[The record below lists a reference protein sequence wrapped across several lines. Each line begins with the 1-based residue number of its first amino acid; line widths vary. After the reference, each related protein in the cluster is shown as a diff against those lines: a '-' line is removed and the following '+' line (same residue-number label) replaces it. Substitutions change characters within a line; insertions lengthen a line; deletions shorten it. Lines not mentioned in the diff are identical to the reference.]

1 MPRVVKEIPKEFKK
15 FVGFP
20 TREKCDPNNPY
31 QMFLWCLVAMPY
43 QEGGQLAMPIDYLQ
57 FVSKRLYDLGLRQVE
72 EPTLKY
78 QLPIDS
84 DPNWLSNPGK
94 WVDADAADVDQQRP
108 VERVVDQLK
117 PQQLSELATE
127 LVKRMTPAQRL
138 IFLNGETETE
148 R

>member
-1 MPRVVKEIPKEFKK
+1 MPRVAKAIPDDFKK

-57 FVSKRLYDLGLRQVE
+57 FVSKRLYDLGLRLVE

-78 QLPIDS
+78 QFPIDT
-84 DPNWLSNPGK
+84 DPNWLSNPGH
-94 WVDADAADVDQQRP
+94 WVDADAPDNDDRRP
-108 VERVVDQLK
+108 VVKAVDQLK

-127 LVKRMTPAQRL
+127 LIARMTPGQRK
-138 IFLNGETETE
+138 IFLNGENV
-148 R
+148 